1 MKLKCSFEVEIGMSA
16 VTIAIAL
23 IQWFSSL

>member
-1 MKLKCSFEVEIGMSA
+1 MKLRCSFELEIGMSA

-23 IQWFSSL
+23 IQYLGSL